1 MRIGVNIS
9 KEESLVLFKEY
20 DTNDNG
26 EIDFNEFKSLIEKK
40 LAKDILVF
48 DDIISEIKEQ
58 FKR

>member
-48 DDIISEIKEQ
+48 DDIISEI
-58 FKR
+58 